1 MLALCAYYEGGVRNK
16 QRFDDHVENV
26 HLPLVAKYPG
36 LKALR
41 YLKGIPRDGRAPR
54 FYLAFELYFE
64 SEEDLATALG
74 SEVRQ
79 SARDDVDNFLPLFKG
94 EVHHVLYE
102 VEEIPVPH

>member
-1 MLALCAYYEGGVRNK
+1 MLALCAYYEGTVRDED
-16 QRFDDHVENV
+16 RFDAHVEKV
-26 HLPLVAKYPG
+26 HLPLVAEYPG

-54 FYLAFELYFE
+54 CYLAFELYFE
-64 SEEDLATALG
+64 SEEDLASALG

-79 SARDDVDNFLPLFKG
+79 TARDDVDNFLPLFEG

-102 VEEIPVPH
+102 VEDIPVSR

>member
-1 MLALCAYYEGGVRNK
+1 MLALCAYYEGTVREK
-16 QRFDDHVENV
+16 ERFDDHVEKV

-41 YLKGIPRDGRAPR
+41 YLKGIPRDGQAPR

-64 SEEDLATALG
+64 SEADLAAALG

-79 SARDDVDNFLPLFKG
+79 TARDDVGSFLPLFEG

-102 VEEIPVPH
+102 VEEVPVPR